1 MQYKGKEISQELMT
15 KVMQCKSVDEILKLA
30 AENGI
35 EVSKEEAEA
44 FLDEYSD
51 VELDEEM
58 LDLAS
63 GGSVYDCPTDNPG
76 CFDRECKVVKTADIK
91 DKNRID
97 E

>member
-1 MQYKGKEISQELMT
+1 MQYKGKEISQELMA
-15 KVMQCKSVDEILKLA
+15 KVMQCKSADEIIKLA
-30 AENGI
+30 EGNGI
-35 EVSKEEAEA
+35 EVSKEDADA

-58 LDLAS
+58 LNMAS
-63 GGSVYDCPTDNPG
+63 GGAYNCPNNDSDCYSNFHITT
-76 CFDRECKVVKTADIK
+76 KTDIK

>member
-1 MQYKGKEISQELMT
+1 MQYKGKEIPEELMA
-15 KVMQCKSVDEILKLA
+15 KVMQCKSADEILKLA
-30 AENGI
+30 EENGI
-35 EVSKEEAEA
+35 EVSKDEAEA

-58 LDLAS
+58 LDMAS
-63 GGSVYDCPTDNPG
+63 GGGAYDCPNNDSNCDKCRTTKTDI
-76 CFDRECKVVKTADIK
+76 T

>member
-1 MQYKGKEISQELMT
+1 MQYKGKEISNELME
-15 KVMQCKSVDEILKLA
+15 KVMQCEDAEEIIKLA
-30 AENGI
+30 AENGV

-44 FLDEYSD
+44 FLDEHSD

-63 GGSVYDCPTDNPG
+63 GGSPYSCPDQEGG
-76 CFDRECKVVKTADIK
+76 CNKDGFVKPESVK
-91 DKNRID
+91 DKSRID

>member
-1 MQYKGKEISQELMT
+1 MQYKGKEISQEVIAKLI
-15 KVMQCKSVDEILKLA
+15 QCKSPDEIIKLA
-30 AENGI
+30 TENGI

-76 CFDRECKVVKTADIK
+76 CFDRESTAAKTADIK